1 MRDTKQRD
9 AIRSALKNA
18 GNSILSPM
26 EILAIAQKEIP
37 NLGIAT
43 VYRNIK
49 GMVINGEVQAVTL
62 PGQADRYTTES
73 IPSIYA
79 IFIHKD
85 GSVTVNDEKDYYD
98 TSVRFSKRTYFIEE

>member
-18 GNSILSPM
+18 GNRILSPI
-26 EILAIAQKEIP
+26 EILAIAQKDIP

-49 GMVINGEVQAVTL
+49 GMVINGEVKAVTL
-62 PGQADRYTTES
+62 PGQADRYRLTCDS
-73 IPSIYA
+73 ASSDILIN
-79 IFIHKD
+79 KD
-85 GSVTVNDEKDYYD
+85 GTVTIANFAGVTTLPNY
-98 TSVRFSKRTYFIEE
+98 TKRTYFIEE